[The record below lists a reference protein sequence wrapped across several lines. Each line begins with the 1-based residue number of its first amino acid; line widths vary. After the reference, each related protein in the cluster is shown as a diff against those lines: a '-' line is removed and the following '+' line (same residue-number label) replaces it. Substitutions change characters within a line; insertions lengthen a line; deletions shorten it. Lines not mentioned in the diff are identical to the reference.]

1 MRLSKDPYCRV
12 ARLLFILLMAM
23 AWCGAGRPA
32 VAQSPGAQPPAPKA
46 GDLARYQSD
55 VNKGASLVQQ
65 AQQAA
70 ASPPTTAAPANA
82 SA

>member
-46 GDLARYQSD
+46 ADLAR
-55 VNKGASLVQQ
+55 
-65 AQQAA
+65 AA
-70 ASPPTTAAPANA
+70 EQFGRVCDALEAFGRELSRDTFDPKLRQL
-82 SA
+82 